1 LSRLSREAFISQ
13 FQANHI
19 DLSKVDQSS
28 DLSQSVKMNLRKADL
43 NRDGKLSGRN
53 ELDKAFSRL
62 DNYDRDGSSNS
73 IRVERNGEQTALGRV
88 VEALSDSVGRSST
101 EAAAPQR
108 DYQVALES
116 IRRGLVTLDR
126 GDRGGTVRALQTGL
140 KELGYTV
147 AIDGDFGRQTERAL
161 QSFQRSNRLAADGVA
176 GPQTAS
182 ALLRALSSGAT
193 DATPISNPTPEP
205 TPGANVSWSSTLNA
219 LQASGTTLRE
229 GASGAN
235 VRALQ
240 EALQARGIDLGIDGS
255 FGPQTRGK
263 LQAYQWSRGL
273 TADGVAGP
281 QTYRAL
287 IDGAPAIE
295 RTDPTPS
302 SGNPIDMFPVAGGR
316 FNVGYD
322 ANWNNF
328 DYRTAYHNSDFS
340 LSATDANHP
349 NGHLGVDVFAPL
361 NAPIVAPVAGEVVKA
376 GYSSVGGYHV
386 TIRRGDVYY
395 YHAHLNNISPDI
407 RPGMTVSAGEY
418 LGGNGATGVARGTEP
433 HLHFSMYR
441 GSGGY
446 SRNPI
451 NPFPAL
457 NNAILRGSVMA

>member
-1 LSRLSREAFISQ
+1 
-13 FQANHI
+13 
-19 DLSKVDQSS
+19 
-28 DLSQSVKMNLRKADL
+28 MNLRKADL

-88 VEALSDSVGRSST
+88 VEALADSVGRSST

-147 AIDGDFGRQTERAL
+147 EIDGDFGQQTERAL
-161 QSFQRSNRLAADGVA
+161 QSFQRSKRLAADGVA

-193 DATPISNPTPEP
+193 NPVPVVDP
-205 TPGANVSWSSTLNA
+205 TRQSLCQAQRFLGPQDSVNFRHLELLCEGGAR
-219 LQASGTTLRE
+219 GT
-229 GASGAN
+229 N

-349 NGHLGVDVFAPL
+349 NGHLGVDVC
-361 NAPIVAPVAGEVVKA
+361 
-376 GYSSVGGYHV
+376 
-386 TIRRGDVYY
+386 
-395 YHAHLNNISPDI
+395 
-407 RPGMTVSAGEY
+407 
-418 LGGNGATGVARGTEP
+418 
-433 HLHFSMYR
+433 
-441 GSGGY
+441 
-446 SRNPI
+446 
-451 NPFPAL
+451 PA
-457 NNAILRGSVMA
+457 